1 VEGSSRLRSVTHFW
15 KASRVL
21 LLIGGVLFLSGQG
34 LLSASFLQGTQGT
47 VATIPPGP
55 SWFFV
60 YQIKVLGSSRVS
72 GQFADLAGDVVKVY
86 VFGQTQY
93 ELYAFIG
100 LGEGLFSVNG
110 SSGSFS
116 TDLPSSGTYYLVFAH
131 GVGSEESAQD
141 VRVSYRV
148 AGIEPEFIGVGLGL
162 IAPGIILVG
171 VGLWIRERRR
181 KRAPAQK

>member
-1 VEGSSRLRSVTHFW
+1 
-15 KASRVL
+15 
-21 LLIGGVLFLSGQG
+21 
-34 LLSASFLQGTQGT
+34 
-47 VATIPPGP
+47 
-55 SWFFV
+55 
-60 YQIKVLGSSRVS
+60 
-72 GQFADLAGDVVKVY
+72 
-86 VFGQTQY
+86 
-93 ELYAFIG
+93 
-100 LGEGLFSVNG
+100 FSVNG
-110 SSGSFS
+110 SFGSFS

-181 KRAPAQK
+181 KRAPAQKCERSSANARTNLIVHIPQYLCSRRCDNSIP